1 MADQACL
8 ALEIPERLHRDN
20 KELDP
25 QFEESELLYRRIAK
39 GYMRED
45 LRAGFSLDQGESVN
59 RQKYSKYPA
68 DVLFNIVNGQHRI
81 GHAIL
86 AFEVSQVQQ
95 QIPRTENNEEI
106 IYSFRVTHRPE
117 RCMYPHCEIEVRREG
132 QLVTNAPPFVR
143 KQLRDAIVDSQ
154 QRQVLINHPLPTD

>member
-20 KELDP
+20 KEPDP

-45 LRAGFSLDQGESVN
+45 LRAGFSLDQAESVN

-81 GHAIL
+81 P
-86 AFEVSQVQQ
+86 
-95 QIPRTENNEEI
+95 PRDP
-106 IYSFRVTHRPE
+106 RVRSEPSPTTDSAN
-117 RCMYPHCEIEVRREG
+117 RE
-132 QLVTNAPPFVR
+132 Q
-143 KQLRDAIVDSQ
+143 
-154 QRQVLINHPLPTD
+154 